1 MLILPFG
8 KRTPLLEP
16 HFRRGRI
23 MKKYLLALPGV
34 TLITTPA
41 LAHHPL
47 GGMPMET
54 FAHGVLSG
62 IGHPLLGFDHLFF
75 VIIVGIAALYT
86 GRALLAPAA
95 YIAAMLVGC
104 LLMSLGTGLPLK
116 EAVIGFSLLAVG
128 GVVLSGRALGLVP
141 ALVLFGAFGLFHG
154 SAFGESIAAQES
166 SAGAAVLIGYLI
178 GLGVLQYAIAVAAGW
193 VAKNIWKATEAQA
206 IEARLAGAVVAG
218 VGLYLTLENSEGFV
232 LGLLGWSA

>member
-1 MLILPFG
+1 MLTTITRSFLTHSRACATFAGSALFGGLLP
-8 KRTPLLEP
+8 T
-16 HFRRGRI
+16 
-23 MKKYLLALPGV
+23 A
-34 TLITTPA
+34 A

-104 LLMSLGTGLPLK
+104 FLMASGIGLPMK
-116 EAVIGFSLLAVG
+116 ELVIGLSLLVVG
-128 GVVLSGRALGLVP
+128 GIVLSGQALGLTT
-141 ALVLFGAFGLFHG
+141 ALVLFAAFGLFHG
-154 SAFGESIAAQES
+154 SAFGDSIATQEAA
-166 SAGAAVLIGYLI
+166 AGMPVLIGYLL
-178 GLGVLQYAIAVAAGW
+178 GLGVLQYAIAIGAGW
-193 VAKNIWKATEAQA
+193 VAKTILKATEAQA
-206 IEARLAGAVVAG
+206 VQARLAGAVVAG
-218 VGLYLTLENSEGFV
+218 VGLYLTLENVEGLV
-232 LGLLGWSA
+232 LGALGWSA